1 MQLKESEW
9 RAQQMGIREGGEK
22 KIRILVEIFSIYQ
35 KMDSTL
41 LRQTFRPDMW
51 DLREGYGGP
60 NFGEKGS
67 QLFQL
72 L

>member
-1 MQLKESEW
+1 M
-9 RAQQMGIREGGEK
+9 REVRK
-22 KIRILVEIFSIYQ
+22 KLEFWWKHFPSI
-35 KMDSTL
+35 KKWDSTL
-41 LRQTFRPDMW
+41 FRQTFRPDMW
-51 DLREGYGGP
+51 DLREEYGGP